1 MQYGEDPELIAAI
14 KASMQEEESKSMIVS
29 QEPDKNTPLEQVVT
43 I

>member
-14 KASMQEEESKSMIVS
+14 KASMQEEESKSMTVAP
-29 QEPDKNTPLEQVVT
+29 EPDKNTPPEQVVT

>member
-14 KASMQEEESKSMIVS
+14 KASMAEEESKSMTVAP
-29 QEPDKNTPLEQVVT
+29 EPDKDTDPQKVVT